1 MLSFCGIPGAPASVM
16 FVPGAPGG
24 PSAFVFPV
32 YIYPTIMFAPQR
44 AVVFTPL

>member
-1 MLSFCGIPGAPASVM
+1 MNFCGIPGAPSSVM
-16 FVPGAPGG
+16 FIPGAPGG
-24 PSAFVFPV
+24 SSPLPLPV